1 MSSGNPQP
9 LDSEINHESS
19 FFFPRKMA
27 ILSNPKQI
35 RQQSEEEPDMKT
47 KIVIIAILCLTTAA
61 LAQYPF
67 QASAHFSIATP
78 QNEFADNLDATGFG
92 GGGAF
97 FYHLPESTISF
108 GAGIDFYVYGS
119 ETRKEPF
126 SQFAPEVTVDVTRT
140 NSIFQGFLMLRLQP
154 PAAKITPYADG
165 LFGFNYL
172 FTRTSVKSEG
182 WDDDDH
188 EIASSTNYDDG
199 ALAYGAG
206 AGLLISV
213 YTHEAGMDPED
224 RDVNLAIDLGFRY
237 LKGGEASYLK
247 KGDIEIDENNKVIYH
262 PNNSFTDLI
271 TINIGVN
278 VMF

>member
-1 MSSGNPQP
+1 
-9 LDSEINHESS
+9 
-19 FFFPRKMA
+19 
-27 ILSNPKQI
+27 
-35 RQQSEEEPDMKT
+35 MKS
-47 KIVIIAILCLTTAA
+47 IIGVITILCLTTAC

-97 FYHLPESTISF
+97 FYHLAESAISF

-119 ETRKEPF
+119 ETRKERF
-126 SQFAPEVTVDVTRT
+126 SQTVWDVTVDVTRT
-140 NSIFQGFLMLRLQP
+140 NSILQGFLILRLQP
-154 PAAKITPYADG
+154 EAAKITPYADG
-165 LFGFNYL
+165 LLGFNYL

-247 KGDIEIDENNKVIYH
+247 KGDIEYNDTTGKVIYH
-262 PNNSFTDLI
+262 PHQSLTDLI

>member
-1 MSSGNPQP
+1 M
-9 LDSEINHESS
+9 
-19 FFFPRKMA
+19 KM
-27 ILSNPKQI
+27 
-35 RQQSEEEPDMKT
+35 
-47 KIVIIAILCLTTAA
+47 KIVVIAILCLTTAA

-67 QASAHFSIATP
+67 QANAHFSIATP

-97 FYHLPESTISF
+97 FYHLPESAISF

-119 ETRKEPF
+119 ETRKEPW
-126 SQFAPEVTVDVTRT
+126 SLTIPDVNVDVTRT
-140 NSIFQGFLMLRLQP
+140 NSIFQGFLMLRLQTP
-154 PAAKITPYADG
+154 VSKVTPYADG

-172 FTRTSVKSEG
+172 FTRTSVKSE
-182 WDDDDH
+182 WRNDDDN
-188 EIASSTNYDDG
+188 EIASTTNYDDG

-213 YTHEAGMDPED
+213 YTHEAGTAPED

-247 KGDIEIDENNKVIYH
+247 KGDIEIDDNNRVVYH
-262 PNNSFTDLI
+262 PRNSFTDLL

>member
-1 MSSGNPQP
+1 
-9 LDSEINHESS
+9 
-19 FFFPRKMA
+19 
-27 ILSNPKQI
+27 
-35 RQQSEEEPDMKT
+35 MKS
-47 KIVIIAILCLTTAA
+47 IIGVITILCLTTAC

-97 FYHLPESTISF
+97 FYHLAESAISF

-119 ETRKEPF
+119 ETRKERF
-126 SQFAPEVTVDVTRT
+126 SQTVWDVTVDVTRT
-140 NSIFQGFLMLRLQP
+140 NSILQGFLILRLQP
-154 PAAKITPYADG
+154 EAAKITPYADG
-165 LFGFNYL
+165 LLGFNYL

-206 AGLLISV
+206 AGLLISL

-247 KGDIEIDENNKVIYH
+247 KGDIEYNDTTGKVIYH
-262 PNNSFTDLI
+262 PHQSLTDLI